1 MDVIKQL
8 QQAIVYIED
17 RITEPF
23 NFQELSDYVG
33 LSPYHLDQSFKMIV
47 GLSPSN
53 YAQARKMTLAAEDMI
68 QNSSRL
74 VDVAKK
80 YQYANANDFANDFS
94 RFHGLS
100 PIQASTKKN
109 ELKIQKRV
117 YIKLSTTEREPFP
130 YRLEETSD
138 IALVGHARY
147 INTNQLSNPFNV
159 PDFLEDLYLDG
170 KIKDLLKY
178 NNISPYELFVI
189 SCPLDNGLEIFVGVP
204 SDRYPM
210 HLESRRLPGRHYAK
224 FNLHGEI
231 DYAVNEAWHFIET
244 SLQLTLPYERD
255 SLYVEIYPHEIS
267 FEQPTKIQLWLPIQ
281 QETYHVDSEDEIE

>member
-100 PIQASTKKN
+100 RIH
-109 ELKIQKRV
+109 KI
-117 YIKLSTTEREPFP
+117 I
-130 YRLEETSD
+130 
-138 IALVGHARY
+138 
-147 INTNQLSNPFNV
+147 
-159 PDFLEDLYLDG
+159 
-170 KIKDLLKY
+170 Y
-178 NNISPYELFVI
+178 N
-189 SCPLDNGLEIFVGVP
+189 
-204 SDRYPM
+204 R
-210 HLESRRLPGRHYAK
+210 A
-224 FNLHGEI
+224 
-231 DYAVNEAWHFIET
+231 
-244 SLQLTLPYERD
+244 
-255 SLYVEIYPHEIS
+255 
-267 FEQPTKIQLWLPIQ
+267 
-281 QETYHVDSEDEIE
+281 